1 MATTKYKADAV
12 DDYFYRPAAAAPH
25 RPTSVKIALLTAI
38 TSAWL
43 GTVTEAAYTGYAA
56 QDAAFG
62 TESTV
67 GGNTEQVA
75 SSAETYAAV
84 AGGAIT
90 IVGYG
95 LKDDLGNWLDITT
108 LGASVTF
115 QNGDIPIVASGAV
128 THAEG

>member
-1 MATTKYKADAV
+1 MASTKYKADAV

-25 RPTSVKIALLTAI
+25 RPTAVNIALLTAI

-43 GTVTEAAYTGYAA
+43 GTVTKAAYAGYAD
-56 QDAAFG
+56 QAAGFG
-62 TESTV
+62 SESTV

-75 SSAETYAAV
+75 SASATFPAV
-84 AGGAIT
+84 AGGAVT

-95 LKDDLGNWLDITT
+95 IIDDLGNYLDVVT

-115 QNGDIPIVASGAV
+115 QNGDIPIVAAGGV